1 MIFKEFRHAVGRLP
15 QTRFTQSL
23 YISKL
28 FHGTPDFLLTG
39 QLPKSTID
47 LEGNNQLPVAMCNFR
62 QNRRLGNQL
71 FQYTF
76 SRLVAGRRFAQLQL
90 PVWVGSALF
99 GLSPSHQGLK
109 QK

>member
-1 MIFKEFRHAVGRLP
+1 MIFKELRHAVGSLP
-15 QTRFTQSL
+15 QTRFSQSL

-28 FHGTPDFLLTG
+28 FHGTPDFLLTS

-47 LEGNNQLPVAMCNFR
+47 LDGNNQLPVAICNFLH
-62 QNRRLGNQL
+62 NKHLGNQL

-76 SRLVAGRRFAQLQL
+76 FRLVAERRFAQLQL